1 MKLNNRY
8 QIIKELGE
16 GGFGKTFLA
25 EDTQMPSG
33 RYCVIKQLK
42 PVAENSQIYQLI
54 QERFQR
60 EAAILEDLGTGH
72 PQIPT
77 LYAYFREADL
87 FYLVQEWIEG
97 ETLTQKMQKG
107 GAMSEST
114 VKSWLVNL
122 LPVFE
127 YVHTRRIVHRDVK
140 PDNIILRSSD
150 NLPILID
157 FGAVRETMGTV
168 VNSHGNPTSSIVIGT
183 PGFMPSEQAAG
194 RPVFSSDL
202 YALGLTAIYLL
213 TEKIPQELPTDPQTG
228 EILWRQ
234 YALTVSPTLATVL
247 DRAIMSHAR
256 DRFSSARQ
264 MLEALQGKAVLI
276 ASTRPSPAVN
286 MPPTIPVSHPLPLP
300 PSPTGQSTSSS
311 KPILL
316 AGAIAGGLIGIST
329 IVGLALTRPQQIV
342 VSSSS
347 ESDRDREEIESSSPP
362 PTLSAEP
369 TPIESNSSQVSSSL
383 PIPTPKNQEIANP
396 QPSISI
402 NTPTPTPSFTQTPTL
417 PNPTQAVVEQYSYI
431 NNRQYETAWNNLTPR
446 FRDDRSIFP
455 NGYQSYTNWWDTVAS
470 IQTQNAKL
478 VNNTNDRATV
488 EIQLTHSMKDGD
500 ISTETRQLELIWN
513 ADRNSWEIDRTTRL

>member
-8 QIIKELGE
+8 QILKELGE

-42 PVAENSQIYQLI
+42 PVAENSQIYQLV

-87 FYLVQEWIEG
+87 FYLVREWIEG
-97 ETLTQKMQKG
+97 ETLTQKMQNWG
-107 GAMSEST
+107 VMSEST
-114 VKSWLVNL
+114 VKSLLVNL

-127 YVHTRRIVHRDVK
+127 YIHTRRIVHRDVK

-168 VNSHGNPTSSIVIGT
+168 VNSQGNPTSSSVIGT

-213 TEKIPQELPTDPQTG
+213 TGKVPQELPTDPQTG

-234 YALTVSPTLATVL
+234 SALTVSPTFATIL
-247 DRAIMSHAR
+247 NRAIMSLAR
-256 DRFSSARQ
+256 DRFSSAKE
-264 MLEALQGKAVLI
+264 MLAALHGQGIPI
-276 ASTRPSPAVN
+276 ASTVPSPAVN
-286 MPPTIPVSHPLPLP
+286 MPPTTPISHPSPLP

-329 IVGLALTRPQQIV
+329 IVGLALTRTSEKDTTQTTPISETSNLQQ
-342 VSSSS
+342 
-347 ESDRDREEIESSSPP
+347 ESPP
-362 PTLSAEP
+362 PTP
-369 TPIESNSSQVSSSL
+369 TPQSTAVENINPANIPVQSNQGVGWIRIGAVPNSSTTIQDGIPLIATNQPVTIQPPVVPQNNSQVTILTGVNVRKGVPEPPNYDLTEQISVL
-383 PIPTPKNQEIANP
+383 PPGTKVIVLQKK
-396 QPSISI
+396 SFV
-402 NTPTPTPSFTQTPTL
+402 TPSNTSAVAVWAEVHL
-417 PNPTQAVVEQYSYI
+417 P
-431 NNRQYETAWNNLTPR
+431 
-446 FRDDRSIFP
+446 
-455 NGYQSYTNWWDTVAS
+455 
-470 IQTQNAKL
+470 
-478 VNNTNDRATV
+478 
-488 EIQLTHSMKDGD
+488 
-500 ISTETRQLELIWN
+500 
-513 ADRNSWEIDRTTRL
+513 